1 MDHVC
6 ERCTKSFKTTQA
18 LTRHMERKRPCVEV
32 MKPIV
37 THGENITV
45 NIKGISLDDL
55 KKLLGNNIMVE
66 EVKPVENKSSLEDM
80 VKQLLDRVTKLEQKE
95 VAPVLPVV
103 QPINEV
109 VESSCDEVK
118 PVPEPEPEPE
128 PVKPVI
134 KIRKRR
140 KAVREEKVEEDFEE
154 VTLEALAKEA
164 HEINDTINDNRDV
177 AESIVGAKNHETA
190 ETKKLARQNK
200 ELSLK
205 LIKVKRELRARGYD
219 MKTLNLK
226 VRAVDKLDD

>member
-32 MKPIV
+32 MKPVV
-37 THGENITV
+37 TQGENVTV

-103 QPINEV
+103 QPINEL

-118 PVPEPEPEPE
+118 PEPEPEPK
-128 PVKPVI
+128 KPVI

-140 KAVREEKVEEDFEE
+140 KPVEKEEVKEDFEE
-154 VTLEALAKEA
+154 VKLDDLVKEA

-205 LIKVKRELRARGYD
+205 LIKVKKELRGRGYD
-219 MKTLNLK
+219 MKSLKLK
-226 VRAVDKLDD
+226 VRPVDRLDD